1 MSTEQESGKV
11 CLVLL
16 EGIGVSDSD
25 ERNAVKEAN
34 MEFFESL
41 KTNEESLYYEL
52 KASGN
57 AVIVFPIGKIQ
68 IGLVEGYPG
77 NSGIGVLVIGSG
89 KRQYR
94 NIVRVNEDIKKG
106 EFENNEVLKKIINEV
121 KEGNN
126 TIHVMGSITDSMEES

>member
-57 AVIVFPIGKIQ
+57 AVIVFPI
-68 IGLVEGYPG
+68 
-77 NSGIGVLVIGSG
+77 
-89 KRQYR
+89 R
-94 NIVRVNEDIKKG
+94 
-106 EFENNEVLKKIINEV
+106 
-121 KEGNN
+121 
-126 TIHVMGSITDSMEES
+126 